1 MFNTIMLIL
10 KFIVKLI
17 LAILTLLAFIVLVIN
32 LFVILSASPEM
43 KSIEDLRQDSSAYE
57 DHTILVLGA
66 GIIDQETP
74 SRILKGR
81 LDTTLEAHELYPEMP
96 IIVSGDHKD
105 IYYDEVYV
113 MKHYLKEGGVPS
125 DLIYQDH
132 AGYSTYDSLFRAKE
146 IIGEDQLIIITQP
159 YHLSRALMIA
169 RNLGI
174 DAIGLEAQEV
184 NSTRFN
190 REIREV
196 AARLKDWA
204 YLYLDIGDPTTEMNY
219 GFQIDGDGDQ
229 TDVKEDLYQEGITE

>member
-1 MFNTIMLIL
+1 MLNTVLLII

-17 LAILTLLAFIVLVIN
+17 LALLTLSVFTVLFIN
-32 LFVILSASPEM
+32 LFVILSASSNM
-43 KSIEDLRQDSSAYE
+43 KTIDDIRHNPSTYE

-81 LDTTLEAHELYPEMP
+81 LDTTLGAHKIYPEKP
-96 IIVSGDHKD
+96 IIVSGDHND

-113 MKHYLKEGGVPS
+113 MKHYLKEADVPS
-125 DLIYQDH
+125 ELIYQDH
-132 AGYSTYDSLFRAKE
+132 AGYSTYDSLYRAKE

-159 YHLSRALMIA
+159 YHLSRSLMIA

-204 YLYLDIGDPTTEMNY
+204 YLYLDVGTPNPELNY
-219 GFQIDGDGDQ
+219 GFQVDGDGDQ
-229 TDVKEDLYQEGITE
+229 TDVKEDLFQENSTE